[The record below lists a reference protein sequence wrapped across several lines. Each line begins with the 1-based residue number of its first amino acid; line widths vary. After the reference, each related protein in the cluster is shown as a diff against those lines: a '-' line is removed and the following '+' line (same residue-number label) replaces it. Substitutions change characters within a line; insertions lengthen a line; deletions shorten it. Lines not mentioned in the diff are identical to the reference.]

1 MLIGDQVR
9 EVLVGLG
16 LDRAALVGAARLDDD
31 LGLDSLS
38 LTEVLLALE
47 DELVISIP
55 DPVQAQLRTVDD
67 LLAVVGSQ
75 IGSGPASVGSSPAL
89 SDTFSRQLPVV

>member
-1 MLIGDQVR
+1 M
-9 EVLVGLG
+9 LVGLG
-16 LDRAALVGAARLDDD
+16 FDRAALVGPARLDDD

-75 IGSGPASVGSSPAL
+75 IGSRPPSFGSSPAL
-89 SDTFSRQLPVV
+89 SDAFSRQLPVV